1 MSLISSELYFPTLF
15 FSQMAGLRLQA
26 NLAGTVGLSVR
37 LLPHQFYISI
47 RAERAAAG
55 VST

>member
-1 MSLISSELYFPTLF
+1 MSLISSECIFLLL
-15 FSQMAGLRLQA
+15 FSQMARLRLQA

>member
-1 MSLISSELYFPTLF
+1 
-15 FSQMAGLRLQA
+15 MAGVRLQA
-26 NLAGTVGLSVR
+26 NLAGIVGLPVR

-47 RAERAAAG
+47 WAERAAAG